1 MYPSRVVVFA
11 DTNRPPTSDIMSK
24 KNNRKTAARRI
35 EEAKRVERE
44 ALRKKEERR
53 LKRMAEME
61 AAGGAMVVDGGSGK
75 KRAATAT
82 AKNVRVAQSL
92 RATGGVTKK
101 REGKNTHKL
110 VRGVKIGGAKLRKN
124 SVVKGIKIVDAT
136 TKQMAIERIAEETGQ
151 VVTTSMYD

>member
-1 MYPSRVVVFA
+1 
-11 DTNRPPTSDIMSK
+11 MSMAGRGK
-24 KNNRKTAARRI
+24 SARR
-35 EEAKRVERE
+35 R
-44 ALRKKEERR
+44 
-53 LKRMAEME
+53 
-61 AAGGAMVVDGGSGK
+61 
-75 KRAATAT
+75 AT

>member
-1 MYPSRVVVFA
+1 
-11 DTNRPPTSDIMSK
+11 MSK

-124 SVVKGIKIVDAT
+124 SVVKGSKIVDAT